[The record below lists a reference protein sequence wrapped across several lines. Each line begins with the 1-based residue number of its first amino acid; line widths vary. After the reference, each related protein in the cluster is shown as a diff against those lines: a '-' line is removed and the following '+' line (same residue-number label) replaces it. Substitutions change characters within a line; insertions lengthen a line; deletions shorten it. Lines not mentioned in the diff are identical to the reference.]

1 MKIISLKTGE
11 ELKIGEA
18 VVRLRFKRDKRDRS
32 GNFATLEV
40 DAPISVEI
48 VHHKKFPA
56 PVPEK
61 TCDAEP

>member
-1 MKIISLKTGE
+1 MKVVSLKTGE

-40 DAPISVEI
+40 EAPVTMEI
-48 VHHKKFPA
+48 RHKKPQPLTPQRPGA
-56 PVPEK
+56 GPS
-61 TCDAEP
+61 